1 MPYTSVIDRISS
13 FSDYLREAGE
23 DVAFETV
30 PIDDLAKHLRQFY
43 AALQRQDGR
52 QYSKSSYINIRAA
65 INRHLQSPPHSRQIN
80 IAHDRP
86 FMSANHVFVGLLKDL
101 KARGLDQTTHKT
113 AISSED
119 MRKLYA
125 SGVLSEDNPRSLQCK
140 VFVELMLHFGRR
152 GREGLRDM
160 RKDSIVI
167 KVDGSGKSYATMAYN
182 EHSKNH
188 QNVLTDKAHDE
199 KQSMMMEQPQRCPVQ
214 SLRLYMSKLNDRCD
228 AFWQRPN
235 EKYEGRIWYAN
246 RAVGVNTLADMMK
259 VISQEAHLSCTYTN
273 HCLRATSC
281 TVLSDGG
288 IHARHICKLTGH
300 RNESSV
306 AVYARATPIEKRREM
321 NDILHSYGAPEA
333 ESDALVPTST
343 AVTETAVTPAP
354 TTVMSADFAPSPVS
368 APTVNA
374 AHTPGPTANAAPP
387 AMSAFSNSWA
397 RGNFLSG
404 ANFYGPVT
412 FNLGLD
418 ILGKDS

>member
-1 MPYTSVIDRISS
+1 M
-13 FSDYLREAGE
+13 
-23 DVAFETV
+23 AFETV
-30 PIDDLAKHLRQFY
+30 STDDLAKHLRQFY
-43 AALQRQDGR
+43 AALRRQDGR

-65 INRHLQSPPHSRQIN
+65 TNRHLQSPPHSRQIN

-101 KARGLDQTTHKT
+101 KVRGLDRTTHKT

-125 SGVLSEDNPRSLQCK
+125 SGVLSEEKPRSLQRK

-152 GREGLRDM
+152 GREGLRGM
-160 RKDSIVI
+160 HKDSVI

-182 EHSKNH
+182 ELSKNH

-199 KQSMMMEQPQRCPVQ
+199 KESIMIEQPQRCPLQ
-214 SLRLYMSKLNDRCD
+214 SWRLYMSKLNDRCN
-228 AFWQRPN
+228 AFWLWPN
-235 EKYEGRIWYAN
+235 EKYEGRYWYAN

-321 NDILHSYGAPEA
+321 SDILHSYGAPQA
-333 ESDALVPTST
+333 ESNALVPTST
-343 AVTETAVTPAP
+343 TVTETTVTPAP

-374 AHTPGPTANAAPP
+374 APTANAAPP

-418 ILGKDS
+418 ILGKDSWTAMPCRYSVSIVPIK

>member
-1 MPYTSVIDRISS
+1 
-13 FSDYLREAGE
+13 
-23 DVAFETV
+23 
-30 PIDDLAKHLRQFY
+30 
-43 AALQRQDGR
+43 
-52 QYSKSSYINIRAA
+52 
-65 INRHLQSPPHSRQIN
+65 
-80 IAHDRP
+80 
-86 FMSANHVFVGLLKDL
+86 MSTNHVFVGLLKDL
-101 KARGLDQTTHKT
+101 KARGLDQTTHKS
-113 AISSED
+113 AISSENL
-119 MRKLYA
+119 RKLYA
-125 SGVLSEDNPRSLQCK
+125 SGVLSEDNPRSLQRK
-140 VFVELMLHFGRR
+140 AFIELMLHFGRP

-182 EHSKNH
+182 EFSKNH
-188 QNVLTDKAHDE
+188 QNVLTDMAHDE

-235 EKYEGRIWYAN
+235 EKYEGRNWYAK
-246 RAVGVNTLADMMK
+246 RAVGVNMLADMMK

-281 TVLSDGG
+281 TVLSYGG

-321 NDILHSYGAPEA
+321 SDILHSYSAPQA

-343 AVTETAVTPAP
+343 AVTETTVTPAP
-354 TTVMSADFAPSPVS
+354 TTMMSADFAPSPVS

-374 AHTPGPTANAAPP
+374 APTAN

-418 ILGKDS
+418 ILGKDSWTAMPCKYSVSIVPIK